1 MPLITMPISL
11 GWWDIMRR
19 QKVDRLLMFL
29 SRFDDHNRVRAI
41 KTNMDNNGHLTT
53 IILETT
59 AGERYTRP
67 MDQQMLDRLDVF
79 ERVTLY
85 FNTPG
90 FREQHP
96 EAVDLID
103 KSLVLIETLF
113 KVDHHL
119 FDEGVNG
126 IHIHHSHLPTLNL
139 DTREAVQYVR
149 HVYDWDLDKALEHP
163 RGWISPPESP
173 LEVLGV
179 PLTEQIPNYR
189 YQEKKKNQDPE
200 GYNAFIAEIDALLAE
215 DDDTTPP
222 PENSLPKA
230 MPTG

>member
-1 MPLITMPISL
+1 MPVIFNNL
-11 GWWDIMRR
+11 GWQDIVRR

-29 SRFDDHNRVRAI
+29 DRFDNRHKVRAI
-41 KTNMDNNGHLTT
+41 KTQTDTNGFLTSIT
-53 IILETT
+53 METV
-59 AGERYTRP
+59 AGERYTRL
-67 MDQQMLDRLDVF
+67 MDQRMLDRLDVF

-119 FDEGVNG
+119 FDEGVNN

-149 HVYDWDLDKALEHP
+149 HVYDWGLDRELEYP
-163 RGWISPPESP
+163 RGGVHWITP
-173 LEVLGV
+173 
-179 PLTEQIPNYR
+179 TRQEQIPTYR
-189 YQEKKKNQDPE
+189 YQEKKKDPE
-200 GYNAFIAEIDALLAE
+200 ELEAFIAEMDALLSE
-215 DDDTTPP
+215 DDDQTLP
-222 PENSLPKA
+222 PEGQLPKA